1 MKNNGR
7 CNGKGCRFAASFG
20 AVSLL
25 ILLLFSD
32 PVLSFSTTPSPPA
45 SSAVIARRAAE
56 VASVAVLDVAIPL
69 IASAARFASAG
80 GQDKTPRGWDA
91 FWSSSVSDGV
101 GAKAVT
107 NAQRVATALEDLGPT
122 AVKFGQAL
130 SSRPDIVPQSLAAAL
145 AKLQDAME
153 PFDTN
158 VAKDIVLN
166 ELLEKN
172 SAAAG
177 NAIKK
182 DAAERWEYEDNV
194 GVAGAIH
201 RRHEKDMVADE
212 TSSALH
218 IDEATIR
225 QLVDSLSSKPIAAAS
240 VGQCYKGTL
249 PGYGEVAV
257 KVRRPGIEQTV
268 DSDYAL
274 LRTIAQL
281 IESIPALPS
290 TSSAAESSN
299 QPKQERL
306 VATELV
312 AAIDEFMGRLIE
324 ELDYKREMQN
334 ARKFASL
341 YLVDK
346 GTAIEAMPDVNGK
359 GVIVPEFLPDLC
371 TENVLVM
378 SWVEGTKLTEVAE
391 SAGRSNDQI
400 RSRRENLELI
410 ELATQCT
417 LSQLLDTGTL
427 HADPHGKS
435 NLLYCC
441 LAFLL
446 AIDDDL
452 CLSVIIY
459 ATCMLLATSRFL
471 ITKHNFIW

>member
-1 MKNNGR
+1 MKNNG
-7 CNGKGCRFAASFG
+7 KGRCRFAATYG
-20 AVSLL
+20 VVPL

-32 PVLSFSTTPSPPA
+32 PVLSLSSTPGQPA
-45 SSAVIARRAAE
+45 SSVVTEASPVVATTKNTNPYAADTQRIARRAAE

-69 IASAARFASAG
+69 ITSAAGFASASRR
-80 GQDKTPRGWDA
+80 DKTPRGWDA
-91 FWSSSVSDGV
+91 FWSSSVSDGG
-101 GAKAVT
+101 GATAIT
-107 NAQRVATALEDLGPT
+107 NAQRVATAMEDLGPT

-172 SAAAG
+172 SDA
-177 NAIKK
+177 NKNSMK

-201 RRHEKDMVADE
+201 RRHEKDMVSGE
-212 TSSALH
+212 TSSAIH

-257 KVRRPGIEQTV
+257 KVRRPGIEETV

-290 TSSAAESSN
+290 TSSAESSN

-312 AAIDEFMGRLIE
+312 AAIDEFMGRLVE
-324 ELDYKREMQN
+324 ELDYKREEQN

-359 GVIVPEFLPDLC
+359 GVIVPEFLPELC
-371 TENVLVM
+371 TDNVLVM

-391 SAGRSNDQI
+391 SAGRSNEQA
-400 RSRRENLELI
+400 RRENLELI

-435 NLLYCC
+435 SLLYYC
-441 LAFLL
+441 
-446 AIDDDL
+446 
-452 CLSVIIY
+452 
-459 ATCMLLATSRFL
+459 
-471 ITKHNFIW
+471 

>member
-1 MKNNGR
+1 
-7 CNGKGCRFAASFG
+7 
-20 AVSLL
+20 
-25 ILLLFSD
+25 
-32 PVLSFSTTPSPPA
+32 
-45 SSAVIARRAAE
+45 
-56 VASVAVLDVAIPL
+56 
-69 IASAARFASAG
+69 
-80 GQDKTPRGWDA
+80 
-91 FWSSSVSDGV
+91 
-101 GAKAVT
+101 
-107 NAQRVATALEDLGPT
+107 
-122 AVKFGQAL
+122 
-130 SSRPDIVPQSLAAAL
+130 
-145 AKLQDAME
+145 ME
-153 PFDTN
+153 PFDTD

-172 SAAAG
+172 SDA
-177 NAIKK
+177 NKNSMK

-201 RRHEKDMVADE
+201 RRHEKDMVSGE
-212 TSSALH
+212 TSSAIH

-257 KVRRPGIEQTV
+257 KVRRPGIEETV

-290 TSSAAESSN
+290 TSSAESSN

-312 AAIDEFMGRLIE
+312 AAIDEFMGRLVE
-324 ELDYKREMQN
+324 ELDYKREEQN

-341 YLVDK
+341 YLVDE

-359 GVIVPEFLPDLC
+359 GVIVPEFLPELC
-371 TENVLVM
+371 TDNVLVM

-391 SAGRSNDQI
+391 STGRSNEQT
-400 RSRRENLELI
+400 RRENLELI

-435 NLLYCC
+435 SLLYYC
-441 LAFLL
+441 
-446 AIDDDL
+446 
-452 CLSVIIY
+452 
-459 ATCMLLATSRFL
+459 
-471 ITKHNFIW
+471 

>member
-1 MKNNGR
+1 MT
-7 CNGKGCRFAASFG
+7 
-20 AVSLL
+20 
-25 ILLLFSD
+25 I
-32 PVLSFSTTPSPPA
+32 
-45 SSAVIARRAAE
+45 
-56 VASVAVLDVAIPL
+56 
-69 IASAARFASAG
+69 
-80 GQDKTPRGWDA
+80 
-91 FWSSSVSDGV
+91 
-101 GAKAVT
+101 T

-177 NAIKK
+177 GNAIKK

-201 RRHEKDMVADE
+201 RRHEKDVVADE
-212 TSSALH
+212 TSSAIH
-218 IDEATIR
+218 IDEAAIR

-281 IESIPALPS
+281 IESIPAIPS
-290 TSSAAESSN
+290 TSLTESSN
-299 QPKQERL
+299 QPRQERL

-312 AAIDEFMGRLIE
+312 AAIDEFMGRLVE
-324 ELDYKREMQN
+324 ELDYKREMKN

-359 GVIVPEFLPDLC
+359 GVVVPEFLPELC
-371 TENVLVM
+371 TDNVLVM

-391 SAGRSNDQI
+391 SAGRSNEQT
-400 RSRRENLELI
+400 RRENLELI

-435 NLLYCC
+435 SLL
-441 LAFLL
+441 
-446 AIDDDL
+446 
-452 CLSVIIY
+452 
-459 ATCMLLATSRFL
+459 
-471 ITKHNFIW
+471 

>member
-1 MKNNGR
+1 MSVLHPFKMQQASFSNMKN
-7 CNGKGCRFAASFG
+7 NGKGCRFAASFG
-20 AVSLL
+20 IVSLL
-25 ILLLFSD
+25 ILLVFSD
-32 PVLSFSTTPSPPA
+32 LVLSFSTTTPSPPA

-69 IASAARFASAG
+69 IASAGRFASASR
-80 GQDKTPRGWDA
+80 QDEAPRGWDA
-91 FWSSSVSDGV
+91 FWSSSVSDGG
-101 GAKAVT
+101 GATAIT

-145 AKLQDAME
+145 VKLQDAME
-153 PFDTN
+153 PFDTD

-172 SAAAG
+172 SAADG
-177 NAIKK
+177 NGIGE
-182 DAAERWEYEDNV
+182 DAAERWEYEANV

-201 RRHEKDMVADE
+201 RRHEKDVAADE

-218 IDEATIR
+218 IDEAAIR

-240 VGQCYKGTL
+240 VGQCYKGIL

-257 KVRRPGIEQTV
+257 KVRRPGIEDTM

-290 TSSAAESSN
+290 TSSTESSN
-299 QPKQERL
+299 QPRQERL

-312 AAIDEFMGRLIE
+312 ASIDEFMGRLVE
-324 ELDYKREMQN
+324 ELDYKREMKN

-359 GVIVPEFLPDLC
+359 GVIVPEFLPELC
-371 TENVLVM
+371 TDNVLVM

-391 SAGRSNDQI
+391 SVGRSNEQT
-400 RSRRENLELI
+400 RRENLELI

-435 NLLYCC
+435 SLL
-441 LAFLL
+441 
-446 AIDDDL
+446 
-452 CLSVIIY
+452 
-459 ATCMLLATSRFL
+459 
-471 ITKHNFIW
+471 

>member
-1 MKNNGR
+1 MAGLLFVRLAAKDVIIIHFLEHCNMAKN
-7 CNGKGCRFAASFG
+7 NGKGCRSAAYFG
-20 AVSLL
+20 AVLL
-25 ILLLFSD
+25 MLVLFSD
-32 PVLSFSTTPSPPA
+32 PVLSFSAAYTPSA
-45 SSAVIARRAAE
+45 SSAVTEAPPVATTNPYSADTSRIARRAAQ
-56 VASVAVLDVAIPL
+56 VASVAVIDVALPL
-69 IASAARFASAG
+69 IASAARFASASR
-80 GQDKTPRGWDA
+80 QDKTPRGWDA
-91 FWSSSVSDGV
+91 FWSSSVSDGGG
-101 GAKAVT
+101 GATAIT

-172 SAAAG
+172 SAANKSKG
-177 NAIKK
+177 IEK
-182 DAAERWEYEDNV
+182 DVAERWEYEDNV
-194 GVAGAIH
+194 GVGGAIH
-201 RRHEKDMVADE
+201 RQRKEDPAADQA
-212 TSSALH
+212 SSTLH

-225 QLVDSLSSKPIAAAS
+225 QLVGSLSSKPIAAAS
-240 VGQCYKGTL
+240 VGQCYKGEL
-249 PGYGEVAV
+249 PGYGPVAV
-257 KVRRPGIEQTV
+257 KVRRPGIEETV

-290 TSSAAESSN
+290 TSSTEASN

-312 AAIDEFMGRLIE
+312 AAIDEFMGRLVE
-324 ELDYKREMQN
+324 ELDYKREEQN

-346 GTAIEAMPDVNGK
+346 GTAVETMPDVNGK
-359 GVIVPEFLPDLC
+359 GVVVPEFLPQLC
-371 TENVLVM
+371 TDNVLVM

-391 SAGRSNDQI
+391 SAGRSNEQT
-400 RSRRENLELI
+400 RRENLELI

-435 NLLYCC
+435 SLL
-441 LAFLL
+441 
-446 AIDDDL
+446 
-452 CLSVIIY
+452 
-459 ATCMLLATSRFL
+459 
-471 ITKHNFIW
+471 